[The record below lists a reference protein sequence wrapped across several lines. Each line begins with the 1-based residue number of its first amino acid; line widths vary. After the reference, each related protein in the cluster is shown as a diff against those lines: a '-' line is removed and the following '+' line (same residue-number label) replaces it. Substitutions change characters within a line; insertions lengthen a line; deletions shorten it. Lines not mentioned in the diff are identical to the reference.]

1 MSAEALN
8 LFNRLRQS
16 GMAEDM
22 ARQLAESLDARIA
35 EIVGEYNRRA
45 EQAVE
50 RVRTETVSAD
60 EYHRR
65 MEITP
70 TRDETDNKIDQLR
83 ADMNAH
89 FVAQER
95 RLDGIERRLEGLE
108 RRMDA
113 LYRVLVGILL
123 VAGGGA
129 VAVAAAAV
137 KFILGL

>member
-83 ADMNAH
+83 ADMNAR
-89 FVAQER
+89 FDAQER
-95 RLDGIERRLEGLE
+95 RLDGIERRLEGME
-108 RRMDA
+108 RRLDA